1 MGKFCKYCGKP
12 LKEGEECTCQ
22 ESKMKKSVTQ
32 PSGISNSYHQ
42 NYNEK
47 SMQYHIESNTR
58 HEENGYSF
66 QYDVNVFSILGFV
79 MAFCSWGATAADTL
93 ICSML
98 AIIFSGIAKC
108 GLKEQDK
115 LGKHLSTAGLVIG
128 IIITVGAIPNYY
140 Y

>member
-1 MGKFCKYCGKP
+1 
-12 LKEGEECTCQ
+12 
-22 ESKMKKSVTQ
+22 
-32 PSGISNSYHQ
+32 
-42 NYNEK
+42 
-47 SMQYHIESNTR
+47 MQYHIESNTR

-79 MAFCSWGATAADTL
+79 MAFCSWGAAADTL

-128 IIITVGAIPNYY
+128 IIITAGVICNYY